1 MSLPQKRFFRQ
12 RAHSNPLADHSL
24 EFPSCPSKMDWSE
37 HFPLFF
43 TKLGERFNDEEN
55 SMKTKK
61 KVEFADVGCGYG
73 GLLGSFCEVQ
83 VTVPRADINFKV
95 GLADTFPEVLSLGL
109 ELRAKVADY
118 AHKKILALREQNKS
132 TGKYQNISIVRANA
146 MKYLPYFFEK
156 GQLKKIFFLFPDP
169 HFKKSK
175 HKWRIISPHLLSDY
189 AYFLAVG
196 GLLYTVTDV
205 AELYEWE
212 IKHLS
217 EHPLFMRI
225 SNESLKGDATVDLIL
240 NSSEESKKVTRQ
252 GGDNKMGEIYYVS
265 LFLFALVVF

>member
-1 MSLPQKRFFRQ
+1 
-12 RAHSNPLADHSL
+12 
-24 EFPSCPSKMDWSE
+24 MDWSE

-118 AHKKILALREQNKS
+118 AHKKILGLFITQKLLFLAYNCLQLALREQNKS

-175 HKWRIISPHLLSDY
+175 HKWRIIRFIL
-189 AYFLAVG
+189 
-196 GLLYTVTDV
+196 
-205 AELYEWE
+205 
-212 IKHLS
+212 
-217 EHPLFMRI
+217 
-225 SNESLKGDATVDLIL
+225 ESFF
-240 NSSEESKKVTRQ
+240 NST
-252 GGDNKMGEIYYVS
+252 
-265 LFLFALVVF
+265 F

>member
-73 GLLGSFCEVQ
+73 GLL
-83 VTVPRADINFKV
+83 V

-252 GGDNKMGEIYYVS
+252 GGDNKMGEKYW
-265 LFLFALVVF
+265 AVFQRVEDPFIKLEKNTPSEV